1 MPSAQEH
8 IRKTFVT
15 GMLFAIPLAVTL
27 FIVWWVND
35 KTQPATTWLL
45 GRSIPFLG
53 VLIAL
58 GLIYLIGMIANSLMG
73 KFVLRRVDHML
84 VRLPALGQLYESWK
98 QVALTPGGTEG
109 TFSKVVM
116 VPDESNQMKWL
127 GFTSGRIVEAPEPSY
142 CVFVPTAPN
151 PISGRLYFVSVDKC
165 HILTMTVEEAFKLIL
180 STGNYVPP
188 LTPVADAKPALME
201 NRA

>member
-8 IRKTFVT
+8 NRKTFVT
-15 GMLFAIPLAVTL
+15 AMLFAIPLAVTL

-98 QVALTPGGTEG
+98 QVALTP
-109 TFSKVVM
+109 
-116 VPDESNQMKWL
+116 
-127 GFTSGRIVEAPEPSY
+127 
-142 CVFVPTAPN
+142 
-151 PISGRLYFVSVDKC
+151 
-165 HILTMTVEEAFKLIL
+165 
-180 STGNYVPP
+180 
-188 LTPVADAKPALME
+188 
-201 NRA
+201 